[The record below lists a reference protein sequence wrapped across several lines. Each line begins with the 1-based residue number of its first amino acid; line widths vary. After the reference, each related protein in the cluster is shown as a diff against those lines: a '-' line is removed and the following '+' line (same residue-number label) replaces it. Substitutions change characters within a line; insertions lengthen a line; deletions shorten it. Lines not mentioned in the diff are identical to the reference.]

1 MVCGAPR
8 ARRNGARIKRKENK
22 MELTFALRGNILYTP
37 ACGRLELRPQQYLVC
52 EKGLVAGIF
61 TELPERFRGI
71 PLHDHGDRLILPGLV
86 DLHVHA
92 SQYAYRGLGMDMELL
107 GWLEQNA
114 FPEEARFAGMD
125 YADAA
130 YRVFAEELTRS
141 ATTRACVFATVHR
154 PATLRLMEL
163 LEKAGLRGFVG
174 KLNMDS
180 NCPDYLRET
189 TEGSLA
195 ETRRWLEESAGF
207 SGVRPAITPRF
218 IPSCSQRL
226 MDGLGQLRREYGA
239 AMQSHLSENLS
250 EIAWVRQLRPAAP
263 FYGAAYAQPGL
274 FGGECP
280 TVMAHCIWSGEEERA
295 LMKERGVFLAHCP
308 QSNMNVSSGI
318 APVRAWLREGQKAGL
333 GSDVAGGAHL
343 SIFRAMTDAIQCSKL
358 RWRLVDDSLPALTLT
373 EALYLATKG
382 GGAFFGKVGS
392 FEPGYEFD
400 AIVMDDAGL
409 PTTRQCTLA
418 ERLERVVW
426 LSDGLP
432 LAKYVAGRRLF

>member
-1 MVCGAPR
+1 
-8 ARRNGARIKRKENK
+8 
-22 MELTFALRGNILYTP
+22 MEQTFALKGNIIFTP
-37 ACGRLELRPQQYLVC
+37 VCGKLEVRPRQYLVC
-52 EKGLVAGIF
+52 ENGLVAGIF
-61 TELPERFRGI
+61 ETLPERFANI
-71 PLHDHGDRLILPGLV
+71 PVHEHGDRLILPGLV

-107 GWLEQNA
+107 DWLEENA
-114 FPEEARFAGMD
+114 FPEEARFAD
-125 YADAA
+125 PAYAAAA
-130 YRVFAEELTRS
+130 YRVFADELTRS
-141 ATTRACVFATVHR
+141 ATTRASIFATVHR
-154 PATLRLMEL
+154 PATLLLMDL

-207 SGVRPAITPRF
+207 SGVRPVITPRF
-218 IPSCSQRL
+218 IPSCSEAL
-226 MDGLGQLRREYGA
+226 MNGLGGLQRQFGA

-250 EIAWVRQLRPAAP
+250 EIEWVKQLRPSTR
-263 FYGAAYAQPGL
+263 FYGEAYSQPGL

-308 QSNMNVSSGI
+308 QSNMNISSGI
-318 APVRAWLREGQKAGL
+318 APVRTWLREGQKAGL

-358 RWRLVDDSLPALTLT
+358 RWRLVDDSLPALTLP

-382 GGAFFGKVGS
+382 GGEFFGKVGS

-400 AIVMDDAGL
+400 AIVMDDSAL
-409 PTTRQCTLA
+409 PTTRQCTPT

-432 LAKYVAGRRLF
+432 LAKYVAGRQLF

>member
-1 MVCGAPR
+1 
-8 ARRNGARIKRKENK
+8 
-22 MELTFALRGNILYTP
+22 MERTFALQGNIIFTP
-37 ACGRLELRPQQYLVC
+37 ACGRLEVRPGQYLVC
-52 EKGLVAGIF
+52 EDGRVAGICE
-61 TELPERFRGI
+61 T
-71 PLHDHGDRLILPGLV
+71 LV

-107 GWLEQNA
+107 DWLEENA
-114 FPEEARFAGMD
+114 FPEEARFAEQE
-125 YADAA
+125 YAAAA
-130 YRVFAEELTRS
+130 YRVFTDELTRS

-154 PATLRLMEL
+154 PATLLLMEL
-163 LEKAGLRGFVG
+163 MEKAGLRGFVG

-180 NCPDYLRET
+180 NCPDYLWET
-189 TEGSLA
+189 TDSSLA

-207 SGVRPAITPRF
+207 SAVRPVITPRF
-218 IPSCSQRL
+218 IPSCSEEL
-226 MDGLGQLRREYGA
+226 MNGLGELQRQFGA

-250 EIAWVRQLRPAAP
+250 EIEWVKQLRPWAL
-263 FYGAAYAQPGL
+263 FYGEAYSRPCL

-295 LMKERGVFLAHCP
+295 LMKEQGVFLAHCP

-318 APVRAWLREGQKAGL
+318 APVRTWLNEGQKAGL

-358 RWRLVDDSLPALTLT
+358 RWRLVDDSLAALTLPET
-373 EALYLATKG
+373 LYLATKG
-382 GGAFFGKVGS
+382 GGEFFGKVGS

-400 AIVMDDAGL
+400 AIVMDDSTL
-409 PTTRQCTLA
+409 PTTRRCTLT
-418 ERLERVVW
+418 ERLERVIW

>member
-1 MVCGAPR
+1 
-8 ARRNGARIKRKENK
+8 
-22 MELTFALRGNILYTP
+22 MERTFALKGNLIFTP
-37 ACGRLELRPQQYLVC
+37 ACGRLEVRPGQYLVC
-52 EKGLVAGIF
+52 EDGLVAGIF
-61 TELPERFRGI
+61 ETLPGRFGGI
-71 PLHDHGDRLILPGLV
+71 PVHDHGDRLILPGLV

-107 GWLEQNA
+107 DWLEENA
-114 FPEEARFAGMD
+114 FPEEARFAEQE
-125 YADAA
+125 YAAAA
-130 YRVFAEELTRS
+130 YRVFTDELTRS

-154 PATLRLMEL
+154 PATLLLMEL
-163 LEKAGLRGFVG
+163 MEKAGLRGFVG

-189 TEGSLA
+189 TDGSLA

-207 SGVRPAITPRF
+207 SAVRPVITPRF
-218 IPSCSQRL
+218 IPSCSEEL
-226 MDGLGQLRREYGA
+226 MNGLGELQREFGA

-250 EIAWVRQLRPAAP
+250 EIEWVKQLRPWSR
-263 FYGAAYAQPGL
+263 FYGEAYSRPGL

-295 LMKERGVFLAHCP
+295 LMKEQGVFLAHCP

-318 APVRAWLREGQKAGL
+318 APVRTWLNEGQKAGL

-358 RWRLVDDSLPALTLT
+358 RWRLVDDSLAALTLPET
-373 EALYLATKG
+373 LYLATKG
-382 GGAFFGKVGS
+382 GGEFFGKVGS

-400 AIVMDDAGL
+400 AIVMDDSAL
-409 PTTRQCTLA
+409 PTTRKCTLA
-418 ERLERVVW
+418 ERLERVIW

-432 LAKYVAGRRLF
+432 SAKYVAGRRLF

>member
-1 MVCGAPR
+1 
-8 ARRNGARIKRKENK
+8 
-22 MELTFALRGNILYTP
+22 MERTFALKGNIIFTP
-37 ACGRLELRPQQYLVC
+37 ACGRLEVRPGQYLVC
-52 EKGLVAGIF
+52 EDGLVAGIF
-61 TELPERFRGI
+61 ETLPERFGGV
-71 PLHDHGDRLILPGLV
+71 PVHDHGDRLILPGLV

-107 GWLEQNA
+107 DWLEENA
-114 FPEEARFAGMD
+114 FPEEARFAEQE
-125 YADAA
+125 YAAAA
-130 YRVFAEELTRS
+130 YRVFTDELTRS

-154 PATLRLMEL
+154 PATLLLMEL
-163 LEKAGLRGFVG
+163 MEKAGLRGFVG

-189 TEGSLA
+189 TDGSLA

-207 SGVRPAITPRF
+207 SAVRPVITPRF
-218 IPSCSQRL
+218 IPSCSEEL
-226 MDGLGQLRREYGA
+226 MNGLGELQREFGA

-250 EIAWVRQLRPAAP
+250 EIEWVKQLRPWSR
-263 FYGAAYAQPGL
+263 FYGEAYSRPGL

-295 LMKERGVFLAHCP
+295 LMKEQGVFLAHCP

-318 APVRAWLREGQKAGL
+318 APVRTWLNEGQKAGL

-358 RWRLVDDSLPALTLT
+358 RWRLVDDSLAALTLP

-382 GGAFFGKVGS
+382 GGEFFGKVGS

-400 AIVMDDAGL
+400 AIVMDDSAL
-409 PTTRQCTLA
+409 PTTRKCTLA
-418 ERLERVVW
+418 ERLERVIW

>member
-1 MVCGAPR
+1 
-8 ARRNGARIKRKENK
+8 
-22 MELTFALRGNILYTP
+22 MERTFALKGNIIFTP
-37 ACGRLELRPQQYLVC
+37 ACGRLEVRPGQYLVC
-52 EKGLVAGIF
+52 EDGLVAGIF
-61 TELPERFRGI
+61 ETLPGRFGGI
-71 PLHDHGDRLILPGLV
+71 PVHDHGDRLILPGLV

-107 GWLEQNA
+107 DWLEENA
-114 FPEEARFAGMD
+114 FPEEARFAEQE
-125 YADAA
+125 YAAAA
-130 YRVFAEELTRS
+130 YRVFTDELTRS

-154 PATLRLMEL
+154 PATLLLMEL
-163 LEKAGLRGFVG
+163 MEKAGLRGFVG

-189 TEGSLA
+189 TDGSLA

-207 SGVRPAITPRF
+207 SSVRPVITPRF
-218 IPSCSQRL
+218 IPSCSEKL
-226 MDGLGQLRREYGA
+226 MNGLGELQREFGA

-250 EIAWVRQLRPAAP
+250 EIEWVKQLRPWSR
-263 FYGAAYAQPGL
+263 FYGEAYSRPGL

-295 LMKERGVFLAHCP
+295 LMKEQGVFLAHCP

-318 APVRAWLREGQKAGL
+318 APVRTWLNEGQKAGL

-358 RWRLVDDSLPALTLT
+358 RWRLVDDSLAALTLP

-382 GGAFFGKVGS
+382 GGEFFGKVGS

-400 AIVMDDAGL
+400 AIVMDDSAL
-409 PTTRQCTLA
+409 PITRKCSLA

-432 LAKYVAGRRLF
+432 SAKYVAGRRLF

>member
-1 MVCGAPR
+1 
-8 ARRNGARIKRKENK
+8 
-22 MELTFALRGNILYTP
+22 MERTFALKGNIIFTP
-37 ACGRLELRPQQYLVC
+37 ACGRLEVRPGQYLVC
-52 EKGLVAGIF
+52 EDGLVAGIF
-61 TELPERFRGI
+61 ETLPERFGDI
-71 PLHDHGDRLILPGLV
+71 PVHDHGDRLILPGLV

-107 GWLEQNA
+107 DWLEENA
-114 FPEEARFAGMD
+114 FPEEARFAEQE
-125 YADAA
+125 YAAAA
-130 YRVFAEELTRS
+130 YRVFTDELTRS

-154 PATLRLMEL
+154 PATLLLMEL
-163 LEKAGLRGFVG
+163 MEKAGLRGFVG

-189 TEGSLA
+189 TDSSLA

-207 SGVRPAITPRF
+207 SAVRPVITPRF
-218 IPSCSQRL
+218 IPSCSEEL
-226 MDGLGQLRREYGA
+226 MNGLGELQRQFGA

-250 EIAWVRQLRPAAP
+250 EIEWVKQLRPWSR
-263 FYGAAYAQPGL
+263 FYGEAYSRPGL

-295 LMKERGVFLAHCP
+295 LMKEQGVFLAHCP

-318 APVRAWLREGQKAGL
+318 APVRTWLNEGQKAGL

-358 RWRLVDDSLPALTLT
+358 RWRLVDDSLAALTLPET
-373 EALYLATKG
+373 LYLATKG
-382 GGAFFGKVGS
+382 GGEFFGKVGS

-400 AIVMDDAGL
+400 AIVMDDSTL
-409 PTTRQCTLA
+409 PTTRRCTLT

>member
-1 MVCGAPR
+1 
-8 ARRNGARIKRKENK
+8 
-22 MELTFALRGNILYTP
+22 MERTFALKGNLIFTP
-37 ACGRLELRPQQYLVC
+37 ACGRLEVRPGQYLVC
-52 EKGLVAGIF
+52 EDGLVAGIF
-61 TELPERFRGI
+61 ETLPGRFGGI
-71 PLHDHGDRLILPGLV
+71 PVHDHGDRLILPGLV

-107 GWLEQNA
+107 DWLEENA
-114 FPEEARFAGMD
+114 FPEEARFAEQE
-125 YADAA
+125 YAAAA
-130 YRVFAEELTRS
+130 YRVFTDELTRS

-154 PATLRLMEL
+154 PATLLLMEL
-163 LEKAGLRGFVG
+163 MEKAGLRGFVG

-189 TEGSLA
+189 TDGSLA

-207 SGVRPAITPRF
+207 SAVRPVITPRF
-218 IPSCSQRL
+218 IPSCSEEL
-226 MDGLGQLRREYGA
+226 MNGLGELQRQFGA

-250 EIAWVRQLRPAAP
+250 EIEWVKQLRPWSR
-263 FYGAAYAQPGL
+263 FYGEAYSRPGL

-295 LMKERGVFLAHCP
+295 LMKEQGVFLAHCP

-318 APVRAWLREGQKAGL
+318 APVRTWLNEGQKAGL

-358 RWRLVDDSLPALTLT
+358 RWRLVDDSLSALTLP

-382 GGAFFGKVGS
+382 GGEFFGKVGS

-400 AIVMDDAGL
+400 AIVMDDSAL
-409 PTTRQCTLA
+409 PTTRKCSLT

>member
-1 MVCGAPR
+1 
-8 ARRNGARIKRKENK
+8 
-22 MELTFALRGNILYTP
+22 MERTFALKGNIIFTP
-37 ACGRLELRPQQYLVC
+37 ACGRLEVRPGQYLVC
-52 EKGLVAGIF
+52 EDGLVAGIF
-61 TELPERFRGI
+61 ETLPERFGGI
-71 PLHDHGDRLILPGLV
+71 PVHDHGDRLILPGLV

-107 GWLEQNA
+107 DWLEENA
-114 FPEEARFAGMD
+114 FPEEARFAEQE
-125 YADAA
+125 YAAAA
-130 YRVFAEELTRS
+130 YRVFTDELTRS

-154 PATLRLMEL
+154 PATLLLMEL
-163 LEKAGLRGFVG
+163 MEKAGLRGFVG

-189 TEGSLA
+189 TDGSLA

-207 SGVRPAITPRF
+207 SAVRPVITPRF
-218 IPSCSQRL
+218 IPSCSEKL
-226 MDGLGQLRREYGA
+226 MNGLGELQRQFGA

-250 EIAWVRQLRPAAP
+250 EIEWVKQLRPWVR
-263 FYGAAYAQPGL
+263 FYGEAYSRPGL

-295 LMKERGVFLAHCP
+295 LMKEQGVFLAHCP

-318 APVRAWLREGQKAGL
+318 APVRTWLNEGQKAGL

-358 RWRLVDDSLPALTLT
+358 RWRLVDDSLAALTLPET
-373 EALYLATKG
+373 LYLATKG
-382 GGAFFGKVGS
+382 GGEFFGKVGS

-400 AIVMDDAGL
+400 AIVMDDSTL
-409 PTTRQCTLA
+409 PTTRRCTLT

-432 LAKYVAGRRLF
+432 SAKYVAGRRLF

>member
-1 MVCGAPR
+1 
-8 ARRNGARIKRKENK
+8 
-22 MELTFALRGNILYTP
+22 MERTFALKGNIIFTP
-37 ACGRLELRPQQYLVC
+37 ACGRLEVRPGQYLVC
-52 EKGLVAGIF
+52 EDGLVAGIF
-61 TELPERFRGI
+61 ETLPERFGDI
-71 PLHDHGDRLILPGLV
+71 PVHDHGDRLILPGLV

-107 GWLEQNA
+107 DWLEENA
-114 FPEEARFAGMD
+114 FPEEARFAEQE
-125 YADAA
+125 YAAAA
-130 YRVFAEELTRS
+130 YRMFTDELTRS

-154 PATLRLMEL
+154 PATLLLMEL
-163 LEKAGLRGFVG
+163 MEKAGLRGFVG

-189 TEGSLA
+189 TDSSLA

-207 SGVRPAITPRF
+207 SAVRPVITPRF
-218 IPSCSQRL
+218 IPSCSEKL
-226 MDGLGQLRREYGA
+226 MNGLGELQREFGA

-250 EIAWVRQLRPAAP
+250 EIEWVKQLRPWSR
-263 FYGAAYAQPGL
+263 FYGEAYSRPGL

-295 LMKERGVFLAHCP
+295 LMKEQGAFLAHCP

-318 APVRAWLREGQKAGL
+318 APVRTWLNEGQKAGL

-358 RWRLVDDSLPALTLT
+358 RWRLVDDSLAALTLP

-382 GGAFFGKVGS
+382 GGEFFGKVGS

-400 AIVMDDAGL
+400 AIVMDDSTL
-409 PTTRQCTLA
+409 PTTRRCTLT

>member
-1 MVCGAPR
+1 
-8 ARRNGARIKRKENK
+8 
-22 MELTFALRGNILYTP
+22 MERTFALKGNIIFTP
-37 ACGRLELRPQQYLVC
+37 ACGRLEVRPGQYLVC
-52 EKGLVAGIF
+52 EDGLVAGIF
-61 TELPERFRGI
+61 ETLPERFGDI
-71 PLHDHGDRLILPGLV
+71 PVHDHGDRLILPGLV

-107 GWLEQNA
+107 DWLEENA
-114 FPEEARFAGMD
+114 FPEEARFAEQE
-125 YADAA
+125 YAAAA
-130 YRVFAEELTRS
+130 YRVFTDELTRS

-154 PATLRLMEL
+154 PATLLLMEL
-163 LEKAGLRGFVG
+163 MEKAGLRGFVG

-189 TEGSLA
+189 TDGSLA

-207 SGVRPAITPRF
+207 SAVRPVITPRF
-218 IPSCSQRL
+218 IPSCSEKL
-226 MDGLGQLRREYGA
+226 MNGLGELQRQFGA

-250 EIAWVRQLRPAAP
+250 EIEWVKQLRPWSR
-263 FYGAAYAQPGL
+263 FYGEAYSRPGL

-295 LMKERGVFLAHCP
+295 LMKEQGVFLAHCP

-318 APVRAWLREGQKAGL
+318 APVRTWLNEGQKAGL

-358 RWRLVDDSLPALTLT
+358 RWRLVDDSLAALTLP

-382 GGAFFGKVGS
+382 GGEFFGKVGS

-400 AIVMDDAGL
+400 AIVMDDSAL
-409 PTTRQCTLA
+409 PTTRKCTLT

>member
-1 MVCGAPR
+1 
-8 ARRNGARIKRKENK
+8 
-22 MELTFALRGNILYTP
+22 MERTFALKGNLIFTP
-37 ACGRLELRPQQYLVC
+37 ACGRLEVRPGQYLVC
-52 EKGLVAGIF
+52 EDGLVAGIF
-61 TELPERFRGI
+61 ETLPERFGDI
-71 PLHDHGDRLILPGLV
+71 PAHDHGDRLILPGLV

-107 GWLEQNA
+107 DWLEENA
-114 FPEEARFAGMD
+114 FPEEARFAEQE
-125 YADAA
+125 YAAAA
-130 YRVFAEELTRS
+130 YRVFTDELTRS

-154 PATLRLMEL
+154 PATLMLMEL
-163 LEKAGLRGFVG
+163 MEKAGLRGFVG

-189 TEGSLA
+189 TDGSLA

-207 SGVRPAITPRF
+207 SAVRPVITPRF
-218 IPSCSQRL
+218 IPSCSEEL
-226 MDGLGQLRREYGA
+226 MNGLGELQRQFGA

-250 EIAWVRQLRPAAP
+250 EIEWVKQLRPWSR
-263 FYGAAYAQPGL
+263 FYGEAYSRPGL

-295 LMKERGVFLAHCP
+295 LMKEQGVFLAHCP

-318 APVRAWLREGQKAGL
+318 APVRTWLNEGQKAGL

-358 RWRLVDDSLPALTLT
+358 RWRLVDDSLAALTLP

-382 GGAFFGKVGS
+382 GGEFFGKVGS

-400 AIVMDDAGL
+400 AIVMDDSAL
-409 PTTRQCTLA
+409 PTTRKCTLT